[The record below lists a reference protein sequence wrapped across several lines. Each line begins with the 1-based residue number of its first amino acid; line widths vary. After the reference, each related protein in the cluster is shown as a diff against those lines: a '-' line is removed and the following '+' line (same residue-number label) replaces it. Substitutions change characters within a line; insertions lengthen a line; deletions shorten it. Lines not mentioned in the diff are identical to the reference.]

1 MSSWLVML
9 LVAVGSPPEETV
21 GVPREAPR
29 CPEATSELPPATDN
43 PYKQRVADSPFRR
56 EGFVLGVIAGVSG
69 CDTGDFCNGEGFWS
83 RTIEAMGE
91 QGRHDQR
98 PGPGP
103 SFAFEMGLRP
113 IPYVEALA
121 FGHFTYHPTR
131 LRQPGFFPEGD
142 PFTYSASGGLALMVR
157 PLAFTRF
164 DPFVGFGLGYH
175 EYRSTVRY
183 ARSAGLEARMDER
196 LVRLLL
202 RPSVGLDVF
211 VARNV
216 ALGPRFDYD
225 LFVGGQYCNTIEVID
240 ADGSILQGGGCNDIS
255 ALDDLPDP
263 EGDLAT
269 GTFPRFWRVGLNL
282 RVYL

>member
-1 MSSWLVML
+1 MDPWLVML
-9 LVAVGSPPEETV
+9 LVAVGSPEGSAGE
-21 GVPREAPR
+21 PREAAN
-29 CPEATSELPPATDN
+29 CPEAPVQAPLVVDN
-43 PYKQRVADSPFRR
+43 LYKRRVADSPFRR
-56 EGFVLGVIAGVSG
+56 LGFSLGVVAGASG
-69 CDTGDFCNGEGFWS
+69 CDTGDFCKGEGFWS
-83 RTIEAMGE
+83 RNVEQAGE
-91 QGRHDQR
+91 QGRYDQR

-103 SFAFEMGLRP
+103 SFVFEMGLRP

-131 LRQPGFFPEGD
+131 VRQPGFFPEGD
-142 PFTYSASGGLALMVR
+142 PFTYSASGGLAVLVR

-175 EYRSTVRY
+175 EYRSTIQY

-202 RPSVGLDVF
+202 RPSAGLDVF

-225 LFVGGQYCNTIEVID
+225 LFVGGQYCNAIEVIGG
-240 ADGSILQGGGCNDIS
+240 DGSILEGGGCNDIS

-263 EGDLAT
+263 EGDFAT